1 MSAISKKSQPLSI
14 AVLTVS
20 DTRQLEQDTSGA
32 LLIERLTSAGHT
44 LADRQL
50 IPDDLY
56 RIRAVVSGW
65 IADPA
70 VQTILI
76 TGGTGMAV
84 RDVTPEAI
92 KPLLDKTIDGFGEL
106 FRSISYQQI
115 GVSTLQSRCLAGFA
129 NRTLIFCLP
138 GSTGACKTAWD
149 DILQSQL
156 DVNHRPCNFVAH
168 LTPGSGAHA

>member
-1 MSAISKKSQPLSI
+1 MSNTNSFLAI

-20 DTRQLEQDTSGA
+20 DTRQLEQDTSGT
-32 LLIERLTSAGHT
+32 LLVSRLTEAGHQ
-44 LADRQL
+44 LANRCIL
-50 IPDDLY
+50 RDDLY
-56 RIRAVVSGW
+56 AIRAQVSVW
-65 IADPA
+65 IADPQ
-70 VQTILI
+70 VQVVLI

-84 RDVTPEAI
+84 RDVTPEAVQ
-92 KPLLDKTIDGFGEL
+92 PLLDKTIDGFGEL

-115 GVSTLQSRCLAGFA
+115 GASTLQSRCLAGIA

-156 DVNHRPCNFVAH
+156 NANHRPCNFVAH
-168 LTPGSGAHA
+168 LKDNSAAH

>member
-1 MSAISKKSQPLSI
+1 MTNTNSSLAI

-32 LLIERLTSAGHT
+32 LLVSRLTEAGHQ
-44 LADRQL
+44 LANRCIL
-50 IPDDLY
+50 RDDLY
-56 RIRAVVSGW
+56 AIRAQVSVW
-65 IADPA
+65 IADPQ
-70 VQTILI
+70 VQVVLI

-84 RDVTPEAI
+84 RDVTPEAVQ
-92 KPLLDKTIDGFGEL
+92 PLLDKTIDGFGEL

-115 GVSTLQSRCLAGFA
+115 GASTLQSRCLAGIA

-156 DVNHRPCNFVAH
+156 NASHRPCNFVAH
-168 LTPGSGAHA
+168 LKDNSAAH